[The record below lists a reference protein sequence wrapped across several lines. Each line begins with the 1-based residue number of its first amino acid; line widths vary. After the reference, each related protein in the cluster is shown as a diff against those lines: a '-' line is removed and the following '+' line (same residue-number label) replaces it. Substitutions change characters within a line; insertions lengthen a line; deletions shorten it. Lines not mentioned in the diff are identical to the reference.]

1 MENSTTVPS
10 VPVEEKTVVVEEKA
24 VVVEEKAV
32 VVEMTETK
40 KNNFDFLKLFSG
52 LFGSDEQLNQLKIKL
67 SIRINDNVIQLIKLI
82 LSKSPD
88 SLKMISKTFEEVTSD
103 GVLDANDV
111 PKIVLLI
118 TNLYKSDFKKVL
130 LETKLKLSDLAE
142 FINFLIH
149 TVIEMDIVK
158 VDNKEKI
165 FQVLNVSL
173 MLLETTADVDL
184 PSIQEVHA
192 TCLGWC
198 KPKKTA

>member
-1 MENSTTVPS
+1 MENSTTPS
-10 VPVEEKTVVVEEKA
+10 VPVEEKTVV
-24 VVVEEKAV
+24 EEKAV
-32 VVEMTETK
+32 VVEMIETK

-52 LFGSDEQLNQLKIKL
+52 LFGSEEQLNQLKIKL

-82 LSKSPD
+82 LAKSPD
-88 SLKMISKTFEEVTSD
+88 SLKMISKTFEEVTADS
-103 GVLDANDV
+103 VLDANDV
-111 PKIVLLI
+111 PKIVLLM

-142 FINFLIH
+142 FISFLIH

-173 MLLETTADVDL
+173 MLLETTADIDL
-184 PSIQEVHA
+184 PSVQEVSA
-192 TCLGWC
+192 SCLGWC